1 MHNTMK
7 NTITVCSLL
16 TLLSVCQWGW
26 AESPHFNLIG
36 SFAEGE
42 GQWSTTNSTKTLNKS
57 YHDETSKY
65 YIDVDVVKDKTYYFA
80 FNNNLNNDGTPQ
92 RYAPLTENTETQN
105 KVLDLSALLN
115 YEPVE
120 AAKGAHH
127 QSGGASYNEEH
138 GGQDV
143 SNHSWKI
150 TANYTGKLR
159 ICVDQSGEGQHYFPY
174 VWLERPAYYLIG
186 SVINGDN
193 TWSAENRNRPLRD
206 KIGESTYYRYFYMP
220 QNAYFAF
227 TYREMRYAPLSNP
240 VEFST
245 LPQTLSGERKD
256 DYKNN
261 SWKYTGSG
269 CSARVKVDVST
280 SDVAPVITVEES
292 WPDTVYPVGSGCW
305 VGWSTDG
312 RKAMTETAS
321 NSGIYK
327 DTLKL
332 KGTNTELK
340 FLCVKGEY
348 STMFGK
354 KADTDD
360 ISDCGTYQVQMEN
373 GGPDSKWR
381 VNLSENTYFVVLD
394 APQSQLRIHPYL
406 PSANLSP
413 NPDKTALTLGESVHF
428 APAMS
433 GYNGEVTYTYLV
445 NNEPV
450 ELEADQW
457 QPSQAGTYQVKVQIN
472 AEEQCV
478 TSAPSTITV
487 SGKNVTVRLH
497 ATEEAKAEFD
507 STFYLYYWGEN
518 TGAQMAEFSVES
530 DGWREATVHIDE
542 NLKFLVKNVNS
553 TTEWGDGVKQTT
565 TVDNAGKGYTA
576 NVVCAAILSRGEQK
590 EHEYFKYKLYE
601 LSECTYS
608 TNNFTIHAYVDDAL
622 KTDDQTYEKDDTQI
636 PNRWDVVSFY
646 TYGNAHMQY
655 NDFWINDISSGEDGW
670 YSHTYRNVDSVN
682 LVIAGSTASWTGNP
696 HRQAQDIKKITTD
709 KYFFVTNSPNNTQN
723 DRRVAIELPHKI
735 TPITLTFRF
744 TDVARQTWEGLDVY
758 LRYWMYYQEPGDG
771 NAYDHAFYKQLVADG
786 DGIYSCTILPIAPV
800 KLTIQSGGS
809 EYHTEGH
816 WTNDL
821 VEGYTTNKDFIIK
834 DYNDGGHVIEEYTE
848 EQMKVHMTPDG
859 FASACWDKDWTT
871 DQAGV
876 YIGTYIP
883 EEGLEL
889 KPVSDPIVPAN
900 QGVFLYN
907 PEMGNQ
913 YITLLKTDNT
923 PTADY
928 SGNALKGT
936 TSLTNRDTEKT
947 TYVLGYST
955 DQSKAMLFRYTA
967 AQIPSYKAYLEIPV
981 IASAPKMRMFIRNK
995 TTDVN
1000 TTKAD
1005 RMVVKKM
1012 ESGRIVIVVNG
1023 LKYNIVGQ
1031 KIE

>member
-7 NTITVCSLL
+7 KTITVCSLL

-26 AESPHFNLIG
+26 AELPHFNLIG
-36 SFAEGE
+36 SFAEGD
-42 GQWSTTNSTKTLNKS
+42 QWNKANTTKPLNKS
-57 YHDETSKY
+57 YHGETSKY
-65 YIDVDVVKDKTYYFA
+65 YIDVDVEKDTTYFFA
-80 FNNNLNNDGTPQ
+80 FNNHLNNDGAD
-92 RYAPLTENTETQN
+92 RYAPLTENTDTQN
-105 KVLDLSALLN
+105 KDLDLSALLN

-120 AAKGAHH
+120 AAKGGAH
-127 QSGGASYNEEH
+127 QSGDAWYNDEH
-138 GGQDV
+138 GGQNV
-143 SNHSWKI
+143 SDHSWKI

-159 ICVDQSGEGQHYFPY
+159 ICVDQSGPAQHYYPR

-186 SVINGDN
+186 NVINGDS
-193 TWSAENRNRPLRD
+193 TWSANNRKRPLRD

-227 TYREMRYAPLSNP
+227 TYREKRYAPSSDS
-240 VEFST
+240 VVFST

-256 DYKNN
+256 EYNDN

-269 CSARVKVDVST
+269 CSACVKVDVST
-280 SDVAPVITVEES
+280 SDVEPVITVEER
-292 WPDTVYPVGSGCW
+292 WPDTVYAVGSGCW

-312 RKAMTETAS
+312 WKAMTETAP

-332 KGTNTELK
+332 IGGTNTELK

-354 KADTDD
+354 KAGTGN
-360 ISDCGTYQVQMEN
+360 ISGCDTYQVQMEN
-373 GGPDSKWR
+373 GRTDSKWQ

-406 PSANLSP
+406 PSANLSLNP
-413 NPDKTALTLGESVHF
+413 NKTALTLGESVHF

-433 GYNGEVTYTYLV
+433 GYSGTYTYLV
-445 NNEPV
+445 NDKPV
-450 ELEADQW
+450 ELEAGQW
-457 QPSQAGTYQVKVQIN
+457 QPSKAGTYEVKVQIN

-497 ATEEAKAEFD
+497 ATEEAKAKFD
-507 STFYLYYWGEN
+507 NTFYLYYWGDH
-518 TGAQMAEFSVES
+518 TGAQMAEFSEES

-542 NLKFLVKNVNS
+542 NLKFLVKNVND
-553 TTEWGDGVKQTT
+553 TTAWGDGVKQTT
-565 TVDNAGKGYTA
+565 NVDNAGKGYTA
-576 NVVCAAILSRGEQK
+576 NVCAEILSRGAK
-590 EHEYFKYKLYE
+590 EGQEYFKYKLYE
-601 LSECTYS
+601 LSKCTYS

-622 KTDDQTYEKDDTQI
+622 KTDDQTYKKDDTQI

-709 KYFFVTNSPNNTQN
+709 KYFFVTNSPKNTQN
-723 DRRVAIELPHKI
+723 NRRVAIELPDKK

-744 TDVARQTWEGLDVY
+744 TDVARQTWGGLDVY
-758 LRYWMYYQEPGDG
+758 LRYWMYYQEPGDS
-771 NAYDHAFYKQLVADG
+771 AYDHAFYKKLVADG

-809 EYHTEGH
+809 EYHNNHTSGH

-821 VEGYTTNKDFIIK
+821 VDGYTTNMDFIIK
-834 DYNDGGHVIEEYTE
+834 DYNDGGHVLEEYTE

-859 FASACWDKDWTT
+859 FASACWDKNWTT

-876 YIGTYIP
+876 YIGTYIS

-900 QGVFLYN
+900 EGVFLYN
-907 PEMGNQ
+907 PDKGNQ

-955 DQSKAMLFRYTA
+955 EQSQAMLFRYTA
-967 AQIPSYKAYLEIPV
+967 DQIPSNKAYLEIPV
-981 IASAPKMRMFIRNK
+981 IASAPQMRMFIRNK